1 MKPARPHSP
10 AASKKGKPHTGVT
23 RYDPEFALLI
33 CERIATTPQSLVKIC
48 EAPDMPGVAT
58 IFRWA
63 REHPDFQEM
72 YVLAKETQAEVLIEE
87 ALDIVDDD
95 SQDIIE
101 SADGKIVFNRIHLQR
116 CKMQVEH
123 RRWIAAKLLPR
134 KYGTHQR
141 EKNAATKSS
150 PPPERPAPD
159 GVMTEEYR
167 MQLIAARREK
177 MDRDIAAA
185 EAAAAAAA
193 ATQNSSPPAPPSTPA
208 EPASPP
214 TGPQSPTTPGLHSPN
229 PEPQSA
235 ASHLRIQPPEPR
247 TPSWEIPPTPPPP
260 PTPSSG
266 HNPRRMYDVPR
277 PRRPMSTINKACS

>member
-1 MKPARPHSP
+1 MNPEPRASP
-10 AASKKGKPHTGVT
+10 QKPHTGVT

-123 RRWIAAKLLPR
+123 RRWIAAK
-134 KYGTHQR
+134 
-141 EKNAATKSS
+141 
-150 PPPERPAPD
+150 
-159 GVMTEEYR
+159 
-167 MQLIAARREK
+167 
-177 MDRDIAAA
+177 
-185 EAAAAAAA
+185 
-193 ATQNSSPPAPPSTPA
+193 
-208 EPASPP
+208 
-214 TGPQSPTTPGLHSPN
+214 
-229 PEPQSA
+229 
-235 ASHLRIQPPEPR
+235 
-247 TPSWEIPPTPPPP
+247 
-260 PTPSSG
+260 
-266 HNPRRMYDVPR
+266 
-277 PRRPMSTINKACS
+277 